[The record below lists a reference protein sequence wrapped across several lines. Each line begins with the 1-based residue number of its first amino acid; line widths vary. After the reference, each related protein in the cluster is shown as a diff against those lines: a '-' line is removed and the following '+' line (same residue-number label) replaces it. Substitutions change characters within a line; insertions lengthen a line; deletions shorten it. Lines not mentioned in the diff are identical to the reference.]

1 MAEAQSQGQ
10 LDVGMIESGGL
21 SDLLNKEFKPKT
33 SGAKQAIET
42 AVRTLAEQALAT
54 TATVSDDAIKTIES
68 LIAAIDQKLSEQINL
83 ILHHADFQQL
93 ESAWRG
99 LSHLVSNTETD
110 ETLKIRVLNIS
121 KKDLSKTLGKFKG
134 TAWDQSPVFKAVY
147 EQEFGTP
154 GGQPYGC
161 LVGDYYFDHTPP
173 DVELLGQIAQIA
185 SAAHAPFISATNPSV
200 MNME

>member
-83 ILHHADFQQL
+83 ILHHADF
-93 ESAWRG
+93 
-99 LSHLVSNTETD
+99 
-110 ETLKIRVLNIS
+110 
-121 KKDLSKTLGKFKG
+121 
-134 TAWDQSPVFKAVY
+134 
-147 EQEFGTP
+147 
-154 GGQPYGC
+154 
-161 LVGDYYFDHTPP
+161 
-173 DVELLGQIAQIA
+173 
-185 SAAHAPFISATNPSV
+185 
-200 MNME
+200 